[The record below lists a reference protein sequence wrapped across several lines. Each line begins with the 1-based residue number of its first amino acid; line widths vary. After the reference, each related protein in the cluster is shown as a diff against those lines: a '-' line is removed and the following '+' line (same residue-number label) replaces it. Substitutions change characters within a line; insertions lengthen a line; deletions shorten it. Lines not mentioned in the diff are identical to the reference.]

1 MRFLIHATPALALA
15 TGLALGDPALAS
27 GLPAQARSCARAAS
41 AGCPPAP
48 ATSAP
53 VVTTHSVVHGAGAH
67 PSPGVMSGRGAAADI
82 TLWPDD
88 TRWPEPDLLFALD
101 AALPPVPGQPPRH
114 VVLVAAGEGFELPE
128 IIAVLFQPDW
138 EELSEAQQQVLAPF
152 APEWNTWSA
161 AEKRS
166 WIAFADR
173 MQQLPADQRHR
184 AQRRIIEWANMSPEE
199 RRIARL
205 NYQNSR
211 RRPMPERVKE
221 WERYQSF
228 TYAERE
234 RLRHSEEATDI
245 AAVQRARAL
254 GTLPPGVRGPGQ
266 PPPPGQP
273 MRIIIL
279 RGWQPAPP
287 DHPHPPDAMQ
297 SGTVHVLPAPP
308 GQPSH
313 VHIDPLGT
321 AYPHGPAGAH
331 GPGAPHAPKGQEVP
345 GGHAPPSLAAPVL
358 GTPTVEGMPLRQP
371 PLPPGAAAFEVPV
384 SPGVLVLP
392 GHVPPHR
399 QAPGNPDDIPPGM
412 PGSVVSPS
420 IPVNDGETLI
430 IIPDGVLSSEWP
442 GAGAGGLPAG
452 DAAGNEGF
460 TDHAGEGHSGGPGGG
475 SPGSDGPD
483 DGGPGDGDPGDAG
496 EGDGAGNGPG
506 GNDGGGHP

>member
-53 VVTTHSVVHGAGAH
+53 AVTTHSVVHGAGAH

-88 TRWPEPDLLFALD
+88 TRWPDPDLLLALD
-101 AALPPVPGQPPRH
+101 AAMPPASGQPRH

-138 EELSEAQQQVLAPF
+138 EELSEAQRQVLAPF

-287 DHPHPPDAMQ
+287 DRPQPPNALQ
-297 SGTVHVLPAPP
+297 SGTVHVFPAPP

-313 VHIDPLGT
+313 VHIDPPGT
-321 AYPHGPAGAH
+321 AHPHGPAGTH
-331 GPGAPHAPKGQEVP
+331 GPGAPHAPKGPEVP
-345 GGHAPPSLAAPVL
+345 GRHAPPSLAAPVL

-371 PLPPGAAAFEVPV
+371 PLPPGTAALEVPV
-384 SPGVLVLP
+384 PPGVLVLP
-392 GHVPPHR
+392 GHMSPRR
-399 QAPGNPDDIPPGM
+399 QAPGSPGSIPPGM
-412 PGSVVSPS
+412 PGSIASPS

-475 SPGSDGPD
+475 SPGSDGPG
-483 DGGPGDGDPGDAG
+483 DGGPGDGAPGDAG